1 MSSLNSHLRTR
12 RFSEVTF
19 RPSRHTKHW
28 KTQHFATSLTFRAC
42 WSSFFPH
49 LLIFFLAALL
59 FQLSILSEVRLLNFL
74 WSYMD
79 PTGNRSGLSSFRVWY
94 MPPLNITKKQVD
106 TWDFL
111 HFQPYLEDH
120 PLLSQPFKRL
130 IFPIK
135 YVILKKF
142 KSWPLAES
150 DLVSG

>member
-1 MSSLNSHLRTR
+1 
-12 RFSEVTF
+12 
-19 RPSRHTKHW
+19 
-28 KTQHFATSLTFRAC
+28 
-42 WSSFFPH
+42 
-49 LLIFFLAALL
+49 
-59 FQLSILSEVRLLNFL
+59 
-74 WSYMD
+74 
-79 PTGNRSGLSSFRVWY
+79 

-135 YVILKKF
+135 YVIPKKF

-150 DLVSG
+150 DSIWQVVSNHGDRKSPKWGCGTPSKWPKWLINCFLTGVILQVKVMFIIPPKGTYTPEQMMFGRRSFPFGMASFQGASC